1 MRKSIKHFD
10 CNGNQPT
17 GAVPV
22 PATAMTECSL
32 STAIAPMALE
42 ELETMNVTSINQE
55 DVIEAWEA
63 DRYGHPKK
71 VRLTRLSILANHD
84 WVMTPQADRFGH
96 IKEPNFTVKVTGT
109 TDWTG
114 SPREGR

>member
-1 MRKSIKHFD
+1 MRKSIEHID
-10 CNGNQPT
+10 CNKAQYIGN
-17 GAVPV
+17 GK
-22 PATAMTECSL
+22 EGCYY
-32 STAIAPMALE
+32 E

-71 VRLTRLSILANHD
+71 ARLTRRSILANHD

-114 SPREGR
+114 SVRN